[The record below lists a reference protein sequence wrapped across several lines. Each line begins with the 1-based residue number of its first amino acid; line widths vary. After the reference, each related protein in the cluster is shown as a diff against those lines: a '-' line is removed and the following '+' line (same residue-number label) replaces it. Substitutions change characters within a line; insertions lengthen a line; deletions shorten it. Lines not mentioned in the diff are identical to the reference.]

1 MIVRLGAPIDDARR
15 EIELTDAPERFC
27 RVPGNDDLGARLLQ
41 RQLQIERNERLLL
54 DDEDPL
60 SLEIGA
66 IHSRGSLFRAGTLH
80 ANPRRHHDVFH
91 KSVTP
96 CPECLIFALRARA

>member
-1 MIVRLGAPIDDARR
+1 VIVRLGAPIDDARR

-41 RQLQIERNERLLL
+41 RQLQIERNESLLL
-54 DDEDPL
+54 DDEYPL

-66 IHSRGSLFRAGTLH
+66 IHSRGSLFRRSTLTRK
-80 ANPRRHHDVFH
+80 P
-91 KSVTP
+91 KTSS
-96 CPECLIFALRARA
+96 